1 MPNSP
6 DTKGEILAKVIET
19 LSLELDFHKICNYAT
34 SVTMDVLEADY
45 STMALPVDEGPLR
58 FRYFWGF
65 PPDLDTNNL
74 PNITPGTL
82 NAFKSGQN
90 FYVPDY
96 QNYVGALPDFLRLG
110 VVTGL
115 AAPIR
120 LGEQAIGVLTLAWKR
135 RVDRPT
141 DYQNRLVEAVLR
153 QVAFAF
159 QRETLMKDL
168 SKSRSI
174 AVQLNQRMERVLA
187 VSPAIIYN
195 LRYDPTGSS
204 HRLKSLFI
212 SDNLPDILGYSN
224 EYLLEQP
231 GGWQKIIHPDDVPLA
246 NLPFKDEKL
255 EKGAFDRV
263 YRIRH
268 QAGHYI
274 WVHDSLRIFP
284 VSEHESEIIGALVDI
299 TKRKEDEAELRLHR
313 DHLQELVHE
322 RTADLVQAKDA
333 AEKAMREA
341 KQAEEH
347 SRYLALNDALTGLP
361 NRVLLMERLNQA
373 LSQSR
378 RSGKKVALLFI
389 DLDRFKNINDSLGH
403 FVGDELLCEVSRRF
417 THCIRDSDTVSRQGG
432 DEFVILLP
440 EIMERKDVTEI
451 AEKLLAVVSQPYKLE
466 GYEMRVTHSIG
477 ISLFPDDGMDAH
489 DLMRKADTAMYR
501 AKEVGRNNY
510 QFFTEDI
517 ARTTLSRLSL
527 EVDLRR
533 AIELQEFEVYYQPQI
548 ELASRRMIGIEA
560 LVRWNH
566 PQLGLLMP
574 SQFITLAEDTGL
586 MSWLGHYVLST
597 AIGHAAE
604 LQARHHI
611 RLPVSINLSAAQL
624 ERQDFIQ
631 SVQEL
636 LAQHQL
642 PASFLK
648 FELTESMLMRNTESI
663 NAQLTT
669 LSSMG
674 IQLALDDFGTHYS
687 SLTYL
692 KRFPV
697 DTLKID
703 RSFVQDIVTD
713 ADDAAISRAII
724 SMGHSLG
731 MRIIAEGVETAEQ
744 LSMLEIFNCDEA
756 QGSFFGP
763 PVPAGELDML
773 LYDAKFPLEE
783 YSSRLAPANLK
794 Q

>member
-1 MPNSP
+1 MPNTP
-6 DTKGEILAKVIET
+6 DTQGEILAKVIET
-19 LSLELDFHKICNYAT
+19 LSLELDFQKICNYAT
-34 SVTMDVLEADY
+34 SSTMEVLQADY

-65 PPDLDTNNL
+65 PPDVDTGKL

-120 LGEQAIGVLTLAWKR
+120 LGDQAIGVLTLAWR
-135 RVDRPT
+135 RKVERP
-141 DYQNRLVEAVLR
+141 DEYQNRLVEAVLR

-195 LRYDPTGSS
+195 MRFDPGQPDTP
-204 HRLKSLFI
+204 LKVMFV
-212 SDNLPDILGYSN
+212 SDNVPDVLGYPN
-224 EYLLEQP
+224 EFLREQP
-231 GGWQKIIHPDDVPLA
+231 NIWQHIIHPDDTA
-246 NLPFKDEKL
+246 TASLPMHAQTL
-255 EKGAFDRV
+255 QKGAFDRV
-263 YRIRH
+263 YRMRH
-268 QAGHYI
+268 QQGHYL
-274 WVHDSLRIFP
+274 WVHDSQRIFP
-284 VSEHESEIIGALVDI
+284 LNERESEIIGALVDI
-299 TKRKEDEAELRLHR
+299 TKRKDDEAELRLHR
-313 DHLQELVHE
+313 DHLQDLVNERTSDLVH
-322 RTADLVQAKDA
+322 AKES

-417 THCIRDSDTVSRQGG
+417 TRCIRDSDTVSRQGG

-440 EIMERKDVTEI
+440 EISERKDVTEI
-451 AEKLLAVVSQPYKLE
+451 AEKLLSIVSQPYRLE

-477 ISLFPDDGMDAH
+477 ISLFPDDGVDAH

-533 AIELQEFEVYYQPQI
+533 AIEQQEFEVYYQPQI
-548 ELASRRMIGIEA
+548 ELSGQRMVGIEA
-560 LVRWNH
+560 LARWNH

-586 MSWLGHYVLST
+586 MSWVGQYVLDT
-597 AIGHAAE
+597 AIGHAAA

-631 SVQEL
+631 TVRDL
-636 LAQHQL
+636 LEKHQL

-663 NAQLTT
+663 TTQLAA
-669 LSSMG
+669 LSAMG

-713 ADDAAISRAII
+713 PDDAAISRAII

-744 LSMLEIFNCDEA
+744 LSMLEAFNCDEA
-756 QGSFFGP
+756 QGSYFGP
-763 PVPAGELDML
+763 PIPADELDML
-773 LYDAKFPLEE
+773 LYDSKFPLEQCIH
-783 YSSRLAPANLK
+783 RAAPPTLE